1 VRDSASVTTVLPS
14 GIPDKLRDIVAKQT
28 ARNSKAALAAEA
40 IRNAGSYRW
49 VGIYEVDNRWGL
61 VSNLAW
67 SGASAPAYPAFPIS
81 KGLTS
86 KAIAERKTI
95 NVGDVTRDA
104 DYLTALGGTQSEIIV
119 PILDASCEQVLGTI
133 DVESSDLDAFD
144 ASTQA
149 FLEECAGVLKGLW
162 P

>member
-1 VRDSASVTTVLPS
+1 MDH
-14 GIPDKLRDIVAKQT
+14 
-28 ARNSKAALAAEA
+28 
-40 IRNAGSYRW
+40 RW
-49 VGIYEVDNRWGL
+49 DM

-67 SGASAPAYPAFPIS
+67 SGPGAPAYPAFPIT

-86 KAIAERKTI
+86 KAITGKKTI

-119 PILDASCEQVLGTI
+119 PILDASCNHVLGTI

-144 ASTQA
+144 ASARA
-149 FLEECAGVLKGLW
+149 FLEECAAVLKGLW